1 MLFGS
6 LIKLDLARRQ
16 DFHNEN
22 RACSFHFLY
31 AIYDLSLFLGGSE
44 GSVQQQNGPS
54 FWKQTEL
61 LSEYDII
68 RDIDQRFST

>member
-31 AIYDLSLFLGGSE
+31 AIYDLSLFWWFGRVGAATKWPLVLG
-44 GSVQQQNGPS
+44 
-54 FWKQTEL
+54 QTEL